1 MRNLLGVGILIAVSL
16 IAAGLVVAV
25 DGPPPWA
32 YGFATPPPPA
42 GSVPAADAGRGG
54 GGAGRGA
61 AGGAGRG
68 AAAED
73 PTLQHLPGSTLA
85 FTSAQIRNPFGP
97 ADWFPGDH
105 PAMPDIVA
113 HGRAPEVN
121 ACSLCHYP
129 NGKGRPENSAVT
141 GLPYAYFVQTMMD
154 FKNGNR
160 KTADPRKANTGRMAG
175 FAKAMTQAEIE
186 AAAAYFSSMKWTPW
200 IRVVETNTVP
210 KTRIQ
215 NGMFL
220 KLEGNATEPI
230 GQRIIEAAENAENTE
245 QLRDPHS
252 GFVAYVPVGSIKRGE
267 DLVVRGGAGK
277 TTACGVCHGANLEGL
292 GPVPPLAGR
301 SPSYLVRQLYDM
313 QQGFRTGTWTE
324 LMKPVV
330 AKLSADDMLAIAAY
344 TASRPVGPA
353 AAQQTRAG
361 Q

>member
-1 MRNLLGVGILIAVSL
+1 MTARCGI
-16 IAAGLVVAV
+16 
-25 DGPPPWA
+25 
-32 YGFATPPPPA
+32 
-42 GSVPAADAGRGG
+42 
-54 GGAGRGA
+54 
-61 AGGAGRG
+61 
-68 AAAED
+68 
-73 PTLQHLPGSTLA
+73 LPGSTLA
-85 FTSAQIRNPFGP
+85 FTPTQVRNGFGP
-97 ADWFPGDH
+97 ADWFPDDH
-105 PAMPDIVA
+105 PPMPEVVA

-129 NGKGRPENSAVT
+129 NGKGRPENSGVT

-186 AAAAYFSSMKWTPW
+186 ASAAYFGSMKWTPW

-210 KTRIQ
+210 KTRIA

-220 KLEGNATEPI
+220 KLEGNETEPI

-267 DLVVRGGAGK
+267 DLVVRGGGK
-277 TTACGVCHGANLEGL
+277 TTACGVCHGANLEGI

-301 SPSYLVRQLYDM
+301 SPSYLVRQMYDM

-330 AKLSADDMLAIAAY
+330 EKLSAADMLAIAAY
-344 TASRPVGPA
+344 TASRPVEPA
-353 AAQQTRAG
+353 AQG
-361 Q
+361 H